1 MIEPAQA
8 LLGLLIAIG
17 VWAFLLAAVLLG
29 GGVAAVRRQRRVLA
43 LMAVVLI
50 AIALATPVLEQL
62 SGGVIGIAL
71 LGVSV
76 LWIGAGIVQ
85 RRREPVEV
93 QVRRAA
99 VMRTPHVRW
108 LIVLLVAFVVL
119 ISVLAAVLGRMS
131 SQ

>member
-1 MIEPAQA
+1 MIEPVQA

-17 VWAFLLAAVLLG
+17 VWAFLLGAVLLG
-29 GGVAAVRRQRRVLA
+29 GGVAAVRRQRTVLA

-62 SGGVIGIAL
+62 SGGAIGIAL

-93 QVRRAA
+93 QVRQAE
-99 VMRTPHVRW
+99 VMRAPRVRW
-108 LIVLLVAFVVL
+108 LIVLLVAFLVL
-119 ISVLAAVLGRMS
+119 MSVLAAVLGRMS

>member
-93 QVRRAA
+93 QMRRAA
-99 VMRTPHVRW
+99 VMRTPRVRW

>member
-99 VMRTPHVRW
+99 VMRTPRVRW

>member
-8 LLGLLIAIG
+8 LLGLLTAIG
-17 VWAFLLAAVLLG
+17 IWAFLLGAVLLG
-29 GGVAAVRRQRRVLA
+29 GGVAAVRRQRTMLA

-50 AIALATPVLEQL
+50 AIALATPALEQL

-71 LGVSV
+71 LGLSV
-76 LWIGAGIVQ
+76 LLIGAGIVQ

-93 QVRRAA
+93 QTRRAA
-99 VMRTPHVRW
+99 VMRTPRVRW
-108 LIVLLVAFVVL
+108 LIVGLVAFMVL
-119 ISVLAAVLGRMS
+119 MTVLAAVLGRMS

>member
-43 LMAVVLI
+43 LLAVVLI
-50 AIALATPVLEQL
+50 AIAVATPVLEQL

-99 VMRTPHVRW
+99 VMRTPRVRW